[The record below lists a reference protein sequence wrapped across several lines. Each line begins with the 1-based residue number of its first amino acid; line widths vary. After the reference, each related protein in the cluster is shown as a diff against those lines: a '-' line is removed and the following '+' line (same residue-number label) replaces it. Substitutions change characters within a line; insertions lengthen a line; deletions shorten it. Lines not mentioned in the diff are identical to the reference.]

1 MSKDDMETIQETIY
15 EILRDILDIEKK
27 DIQLETFLIRDLD
40 AESIDLLELAVS
52 INQQFNITVN
62 EDELFLRKLRL
73 FLETD
78 SLDNPEKILQEKYP
92 FLTSERITQILEDLA
107 DGPVLKVKDIIH
119 YVSYTR

>member
-1 MSKDDMETIQETIY
+1 METIQETIY